1 MKSRLVI
8 GTRASALALWQAHWV
23 RDNLLARFPHCD
35 IEIRHIVTTGDRIQD
50 VPLAKLGG
58 KALFTKEIEVAMLA
72 GEIDLAVHSMKDLPT
87 VLPEGLVIAAVP
99 QRLDPG
105 DALVAP
111 AYKTIDNLPQ
121 GARIGTSSLRR
132 RAQLRAYR
140 PDLEIVELRGNVDTR
155 LKKLATDKLDG
166 IILAVAGLKRLGLGE
181 HITQFL
187 PPEICLPA
195 VGQGALAIETRL
207 LDPEV
212 IAMVETLDDEGA
224 RLAVTAE
231 RAMLDEMEGGCQ
243 VPIGVYAFVEGDML
257 HMEGLVADLDGET
270 CIRERITGA
279 CQDHEALGRVL
290 AQKLLARGGQQILT
304 TLRMELPG

>member
-23 RDNLLARFPHCD
+23 KDSLLAQFPQCD

-50 VPLAKLGG
+50 VPLAKIGG

-72 GEIDLAVHSMKDLPT
+72 GEIDLAVHSMKDMPT
-87 VLPEGLVIAAVP
+87 VLPEGLVIAAIP

-111 AYKTIDNLPQ
+111 VYKTIDNMPK

-155 LKKLATDKLDG
+155 LKKLGTDKLDG
-166 IILAVAGLKRLGLGE
+166 IILAVAGLRRLGLGE
-181 HITQFL
+181 HITQCL

-195 VGQGALAIETRL
+195 VGQGALAIETRI
-207 LDPEV
+207 DDAEV
-212 IAMVETLDDEGA
+212 LAMVKTLDNDRA

-243 VPIGVYAFVEGDML
+243 VPIGVYAFVEGDTL
-257 HMEGLVADLDGET
+257 HMEGLVADLDGEI
-270 CIRERITGA
+270 CLRETISGS
-279 CQDHEALGRVL
+279 CHNHEALGRTL
-290 AQKLLARGGQQILT
+290 AQRLLARGGQRILNS
-304 TLRMELPG
+304 LRMELQE